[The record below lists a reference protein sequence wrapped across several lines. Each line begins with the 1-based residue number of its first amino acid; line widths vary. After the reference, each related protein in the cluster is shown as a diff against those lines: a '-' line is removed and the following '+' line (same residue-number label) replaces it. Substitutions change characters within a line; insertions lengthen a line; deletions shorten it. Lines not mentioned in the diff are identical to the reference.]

1 MVQIKVLN
9 SASWTIEAIGDFVV
23 TNTKLELN
31 LHELS
36 DLLHRIK
43 TQEKFMQALIT
54 HFHHLENSTLE
65 EFAYRTIS
73 LDTVQGYLDRIHVL
87 VVGSNELDNVGSVGA
102 LHLLANSM
110 EVSVLSVV
118 HCYDRNFNLVLEHF

>member
-1 MVQIKVLN
+1 
-9 SASWTIEAIGDFVV
+9 
-23 TNTKLELN
+23 
-31 LHELS
+31 
-36 DLLHRIK
+36 
-43 TQEKFMQALIT
+43 MQALIT